1 MIVVINITYQI
12 IISHK
17 EDIPFFFLVETTDA
31 AEDPGGVQE
40 SLVDSDDY
48 PPRATSE

>member
-1 MIVVINITYQI
+1 MVINIAYQI

-17 EDIPFFFLVETTDA
+17 QDIPFFFLVEATDA

-40 SLVDSDDY
+40 SLVDSDAY
-48 PPRATSE
+48 PPRSTSE